1 MSITITCQAR
11 VMTTFSPK
19 LAIRLNKKYV
29 AEVGN
34 KETIALDIPNNMTL
48 LSYQFLDY
56 PNIKVSNG
64 DHIIIKRNYITLTI
78 RWAYIL
84 IYFFFIYFFKKN
96 ITFNKSHQHLFRI
109 FYYSNCIITKL
120 SIYKRIKND
129 STL

>member
-1 MSITITCQAR
+1 MSIRITCQAR

-29 AEVGN
+29 AEIEN
-34 KETIALDIPNNMTL
+34 KETISLDIPNNMTL

-84 IYFFFIYFFKKN
+84 IYFFKKTLPSTSLINTFLGFSIIPIALLPSYRFIKE
-96 ITFNKSHQHLFRI
+96 
-109 FYYSNCIITKL
+109 
-120 SIYKRIKND
+120 
-129 STL
+129 

>member
-11 VMTTFSPK
+11 IMTTFSPK

-34 KETIALDIPNNMTL
+34 KETIALDFPNNMTL

-84 IYFFFIYFFKKN
+84 IYFFFIYFFKKTLPSTSLIN
-96 ITFNKSHQHLFRI
+96 TFLGFS
-109 FYYSNCIITKL
+109 IIPIAL
-120 SIYKRIKND
+120 LPSYRFIKE
-129 STL
+129 